1 MIKIYLLDF
10 SGAEDDETSLPALPE
25 YIEKTK
31 NPKLR
36 RERIFSYM
44 LLFIASRE
52 WLDSPIEEI
61 KKDEN
66 GRPFLPEADIDFNL
80 SHDERIAAL
89 VISDEGR
96 VGIDVQNKASSV
108 SEKLIRKYEKIFERH
123 NLSSLQASL
132 PIEKMTLFSLSE
144 NGIQKNDDAIFSDM
158 PKALDFFDKWTQ
170 LEAISKADGR
180 GLSALEEID
189 FSHEKFLLRR
199 ARIQDKCKNTYSLC
213 VCKKC

>member
-10 SGAEDDETSLPALPE
+10 SGADADEKALSALPE

-44 LLFIASRE
+44 LLSLASSE
-52 WLDSPIEEI
+52 WPYMPVTEI

-66 GRPFLPEADIDFNL
+66 GRPFFPGAEIDFNL
-80 SHDERIAAL
+80 SHDEGMAAL

-108 SEKLIRKYEKIFERH
+108 SEHLIEKYEEIFKRH
-123 NLSSLQASL
+123 NLASMDEGL
-132 PIEKMTLFSLSE
+132 SILKMTLFSLSDV
-144 NGIQKNDDAIFSDM
+144 GMKKSDVDFPNA

-180 GLSALEEID
+180 GLSALSVID
-189 FSHEKFLLRR
+189 FIHDKFSIRR
-199 ARIQDKCKNTYSLC
+199 ARIEDKCGNTYSLC
-213 VCKKC
+213 VSKKC